1 MEVRVIVSGKE
12 KHLAGAF
19 LVRHPADGAKAAA
32 AAGRLLCWKSRG
44 IKEIQRG
51 LNFERSQGA
60 PGILTRRWQRRLA
73 CLTGM
78 AGNVCLVDRGV
89 SLFSAGIQCGP

>member
-1 MEVRVIVSGKE
+1 MEVRVIVFGKE

-32 AAGRLLCWKSRG
+32 AAQRLLCWKSWG

-51 LNFERSQGA
+51 LSLERSRRA
-60 PGILTRRWQRRLA
+60 PGILTRRWQRCLA

-78 AGNVCLVDRGV
+78 MGNLCLVARGV
-89 SLFSAGIQCGP
+89 SLFSAGIQ